1 MVSTKRHWS
10 PILLAGLLL
19 AAALAWLWHR
29 QSPAGPKQSDTAV
42 TPSSV
47 GQRIQGSSEDLTA
60 PPPGTEPRVELSG
73 LDRRLIV
80 CVVDEVS
87 DVSVAGA
94 QVTVSDGQQGG
105 ALLREHHTTVETPE
119 GRRLLRGIARVAT
132 TGSDGCTEIHP
143 LPDSATI
150 EARLGERWGVVT
162 VNSMPEDHRVT
173 VRLTQDLS
181 VRVRVVNPER
191 GPRIGV
197 PVALRRV
204 RDAIGAFDSRVTESE
219 APDGVATFHH
229 YQRRLLQG
237 DGWRFA
243 FAFPVAGD
251 SSIAVDEAA
260 QQEPLSELTLSG
272 AGRILLRARNQK
284 GKVPQCEDIRL
295 QLSAFDDARNGEE
308 LYPHGPW
315 SVLRLE
321 PDGLAEVPW
330 MGVGLR
336 IHAEALIGD
345 ARYGSVSFQ
354 GPAYDGET
362 VEREILVDDQPRTLT
377 GRLVFANGDPW
388 ESASVGAFL
397 VGQPPNRSGPGSNYN
412 IKTDENGRFS
422 LPITEEPSSAQ
433 PFSLRLAATLPT
445 SFVGQAN
452 VTVAIASEV
461 PPSGLDLGD
470 VVLDHGRVLLV
481 GRVVDASGQPIARAA
496 VDLRLAVHAIEG
508 NADPSS
514 DRGKATRSHEPALA
528 ATPGTLSAPDGSFT
542 FFAREE
548 EQHGEGTPLSLTTSC
563 RGYVAE
569 VARPVRL
576 GEQDVVVQ
584 LSAAGSL
591 EGTLDLPEGMALD
604 ELELELIAA
613 GGRKHSLRPRED
625 RFRFESLAEDSYSL
639 RIRSRHW
646 RSLPDRPPLA
656 RVDGLQVVVGQT
668 SRDPRLQP
676 LLIDDGRT
684 LVRVRVVDED
694 AAPISNAWVI
704 HRNWESWTPPL
715 TDGSGLCK
723 IRVESLPVDAE
734 VAASGYGKQRPVF
747 SGEDVTVV
755 LHTGFPVRFHT
766 NVEASTK
773 EYQLRIQLFD
783 LEADGRRG
791 SLAILVGSRAQD
803 VLDAGPGSAPV
814 VLGPGTYEC
823 VPVIK
828 VFGSKQSAGGPV
840 DLTKAARI
848 TVRDSPSEQEFEIE
862 IPQSELDAAVAK
874 YKAM

>member
-10 PILLAGLLL
+10 PILLAGLFL

-29 QSPAGPKQSDTAV
+29 QRAAGLKLNDTAIA
-42 TPSSV
+42 PSSV
-47 GQRIQGSSEDLTA
+47 GQPIQGPSEDLTA
-60 PPPGTEPRVELSG
+60 PPSGTDPRVELGG
-73 LDRRLIV
+73 LERILTV
-80 CVVDEVS
+80 CVVDDDSNASVS
-87 DVSVAGA
+87 GA

-119 GRRLLRGIARVAT
+119 GRRLLRGIAREAT
-132 TGSDGCTEIHP
+132 TGSDGCTEIDSCP
-143 LPDSATI
+143 ESATI
-150 EARLGERWGVVT
+150 EARFGERWGVVT
-162 VNSMPEDHRVT
+162 VNTMPEDHRVT

-181 VRVRVVNPER
+181 VRVRVVR
-191 GPRIGV
+191 ADGAPRAGV
-197 PVALRRV
+197 PVALRRGPAASG
-204 RDAIGAFDSRVTESE
+204 RLDRVTESE

-251 SSIAVDEAA
+251 SSIAVDDSA
-260 QQEPLSELTLSG
+260 QQEPLSELMLSG
-272 AGRILLRARNQK
+272 AGRILIRARNQQ
-284 GKVPQCEDIRL
+284 GKVPQGEDLRL

-308 LYPHGPW
+308 LDAGGPW
-315 SVLRLE
+315 SKIEQR
-321 PDGLAEVPW
+321 PDGQAEVPW
-330 MGVGLR
+330 MGLGLR
-336 IHAEALIGD
+336 LRVEALIGE
-345 ARYGSVSFQ
+345 ARCGSVSFQ
-354 GPAYDGET
+354 GPSRDGET
-362 VEREILVDDQPRTLT
+362 VECEILVDDQPRTLA
-377 GRLVFANGDPW
+377 GRLIFANGEPW
-388 ESASVGAFL
+388 VSTLVAAYL
-397 VGQPPNRSGPGSNYN
+397 VGPSGAGSSYN
-412 IKTDENGRFS
+412 VKTDENGRFR

-433 PFSLRLAATLPT
+433 PFLLKLAAKLPET
-445 SFVGQAN
+445 FVGQASAR
-452 VTVAIASEV
+452 VVIEDEV
-461 PPSGLDLGD
+461 PQSGLDLGD
-470 VVLDHGRVLLV
+470 VVLDHGRVLLA
-481 GRVVDASGQPIARAA
+481 GRVVDAGGQPIARAT

-514 DRGKATRSHEPALA
+514 DRGKATRSHEPSLA
-528 ATPGTLSAPDGSFT
+528 TTGTHSAPDGSFT

-591 EGTLDLPEGMALD
+591 EGTLDLPQGMALD

-613 GGRKHSLRPRED
+613 GGRKHSLRPSEN

-639 RIRSRHW
+639 RVQSRHW

-656 RVDGLQVVVGQT
+656 QADGLQVIVGQT

-676 LLIDDGRT
+676 LLIDDGRI

-704 HRNWESWTPPL
+704 HRNWESWTPLL
-715 TDGSGLCK
+715 TDGTGLCM
-723 IRVESLPVDAE
+723 IRVDSLPIDAE
-734 VAASGYGKQRPVF
+734 VGASGYGKQRPVF

-766 NVEASTK
+766 NVAASTK

-783 LEADGRRG
+783 VEADGRRG

-828 VFGSKQSAGGPV
+828 VFGSQQSAGGPV
-840 DLTKAARI
+840 DLTKVARI
-848 TVRDSPSEQEFEIE
+848 IVRDSPSEQEFEIE